1 MSLAGTRRCAP
12 PGPDQ
17 PMSSPSSSVDCWI
30 ANPNRI
36 SRQPG
41 SSTQIRSSA
50 VDVREPSSR
59 PAAAVPQPVRL
70 EDYSRHHPSAAS
82 DGTVKHRLVSGRT
95 QIDITRRTARLGS
108 YERGLPPKRLPGPLP
123 SAVICGNLMVGLV
136 GDTVGDVRILER
148 QDPEWLV
155 TNHRPRPHLEPPH
168 LCAEPRLRLVEEMWP
183 GARLLAGAQES
194 HAYARRCL
202 RYVPVGFESVEP
214 CVEPSTA
221 LSHHQEP
228 HDQLHG
234 QHHHQLGVWQPP
246 EALGSSPPAW
256 SQHEDVEPAFQQHWQ
271 QHWQQHV
278 QRARLRG

>member
-1 MSLAGTRRCAP
+1 
-12 PGPDQ
+12 
-17 PMSSPSSSVDCWI
+17 MSSMAYWLT
-30 ANPNRI
+30 NPHRI
-36 SRQPG
+36 SPQPG

-50 VDVREPSSR
+50 VNGREPSCSTDVPR
-59 PAAAVPQPVRL
+59 SAVA
-70 EDYSRHHPSAAS
+70 YYPSAAS
-82 DGTVKHRLVSGRT
+82 DGAVKHRLVSGRT

-108 YERGLPPKRLPGPLP
+108 HERGLPPKRLPGPLP